1 MIKSANF
8 KWLIL
13 LVALFDFGSHI
24 SSLIFYIVYGKNDR
38 SISENNLSSLL
49 IFNTITIYLLSRLI
63 LKTYFYKHHYF
74 SFLINI
80 ICILILG
87 TIDIINIINSKN
99 KGTTAMVFFYIA
111 KKILTIVF
119 YSVEDVI
126 GKKILLEEFINIYSL
141 LIYRAIGV
149 TVFLLLF
156 SIPFIFVEVTDISG
170 KTKETGIIFG
180 RIMNLFD
187 KLNFL
192 KIIMFIITNFF
203 YNIFIWLIIDKFSPS
218 HYAISNILESFG
230 TLIRLW
236 IVEPETVNLPV
247 LRMFIFFVL
256 IFGSFIHTEMI
267 VINYCDLQ
275 KNTKLFLILK
285 EKEDMKLINEE
296 ESSEN
301 NLDISILGHHFEN
314 TVNNNESKDDEVDG
328 SLEIS

>member
-1 MIKSANF
+1 MDSKDVAQPFLNTYLFNISDYIAIIPTIIIFIRSRKIRKEMNESNPKIQLIYNQGDKKSANF

-99 KGTTAMVFFYIA
+99 KGTTGMVIFYIA

-126 GKKILLEEFINIYSL
+126 GKKILLEEFMGPIY
-141 LIYRAIGV
+141 
-149 TVFLLLF
+149 
-156 SIPFIFVEVTDISG
+156 P
-170 KTKETGIIFG
+170 
-180 RIMNLFD
+180 
-187 KLNFL
+187 
-192 KIIMFIITNFF
+192 
-203 YNIFIWLIIDKFSPS
+203 
-218 HYAISNILESFG
+218 
-230 TLIRLW
+230 
-236 IVEPETVNLPV
+236 
-247 LRMFIFFVL
+247 
-256 IFGSFIHTEMI
+256 
-267 VINYCDLQ
+267 
-275 KNTKLFLILK
+275 
-285 EKEDMKLINEE
+285 
-296 ESSEN
+296 
-301 NLDISILGHHFEN
+301 
-314 TVNNNESKDDEVDG
+314 
-328 SLEIS
+328 